1 MHVYSYVSASH
12 SSSSSSDEPLPTVE
26 AITALTTHLTTH
38 YFLPLK
44 PLLPLLHTLKE
55 EYRRNLISD
64 EPPASVPA
72 VKAVTAFTTHFTTGL
87 SAESDLGRATGV
99 FSECLL

>member
-1 MHVYSYVSASH
+1 MFICICISLSTVGALGPSTLYSI
-12 SSSSSSDEPLPTVE
+12 D
-26 AITALTTHLTTH
+26 

-44 PLLPLLHTLKE
+44 PLLPLLHTLLE
-55 EYRRNLISD
+55 EYLRNLISD
-64 EPPASVPA
+64 EPPASVLG

-87 SAESDLGRATGV
+87 SAEPDLGRATGV